1 MPDINISKGDFFMRK
16 FRKVLLMALMVCS
29 LYGVTACGNANGD
42 ETNINN
48 ETTDNNN
55 NTTNDN
61 KDKNNNNKNNT
72 DGNDNNM
79 NNDKIMV
86 VL

>member
-29 LYGVTACGNANGD
+29 LYGMTACGNANGD

-55 NTTNDN
+55 NT
-61 KDKNNNNKNNT
+61 NNT
-72 DGNDNNM
+72 TAR
-79 NNDKIMV
+79 
-86 VL
+86 